1 MLCLSF
7 SPKTDRLE
15 NWTNHDDL
23 NKYPAFLYDQ
33 RRLDRSLLPTLANP
47 NGTTLFLLNA
57 FGIPCA
63 DLGSGYRHSANRG
76 ASTCNTIWGQIYF
89 LSPGPS
95 STVPAVIECADYMPP
110 SAIQSLLN
118 QSSVDFRFRDQ
129 LALVTPLIAHKT
141 SSNDVAPPIPSPILP
156 GKQMLCSTL
165 ELSGLAKCDAVQ
177 ASKVLDG
184 ATPHRKVAVIAAT
197 TLAFEGCGA
206 GFDEGFRLSR
216 HGGLLIN

>member
-1 MLCLSF
+1 M
-7 SPKTDRLE
+7 
-15 NWTNHDDL
+15 
-23 NKYPAFLYDQ
+23 
-33 RRLDRSLLPTLANP
+33 
-47 NGTTLFLLNA
+47 
-57 FGIPCA
+57 
-63 DLGSGYRHSANRG
+63 
-76 ASTCNTIWGQIYF
+76 AS
-89 LSPGPS
+89 
-95 STVPAVIECADYMPP
+95 
-110 SAIQSLLN
+110 
-118 QSSVDFRFRDQ
+118 
-129 LALVTPLIAHKT
+129 LIAHKT